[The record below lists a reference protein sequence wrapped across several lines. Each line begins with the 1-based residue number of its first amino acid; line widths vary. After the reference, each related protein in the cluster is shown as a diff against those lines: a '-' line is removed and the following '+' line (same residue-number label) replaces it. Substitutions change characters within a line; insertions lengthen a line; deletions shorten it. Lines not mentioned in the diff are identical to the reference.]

1 MRTKRMFLEEESHDD
16 VLGNLYRDL
25 LQLQK
30 RRRIKFKWWIST
42 LCVGAIMAGLMLG
55 SIVHTGS

>member
-1 MRTKRMFLEEESHDD
+1 MFLEEESPDD